1 MHSRVVYCQAY
12 CVMQGYQLT
21 AGQALQAPIL
31 VERGEVLMT
40 PPVMAQRYTPEAL
53 LAMPDGHRF
62 DLVDGCLVERHMGAE
77 SSWIALQVNR
87 HLGNYVA
94 TSQGGLVLGPD
105 CGYQIFPDDPNRVR
119 FPDGSFIRSGR
130 LPHDAPPRGHV
141 RIVPDLVIEVVSPND
156 LAWEVEL
163 KVTEYLQAG
172 VPLLW
177 VFYPDTRTVWV
188 YRASG
193 ETTHLRVGETLSG
206 EEVLPGFTCPVA
218 EVFPRPLTS

>member
-1 MHSRVVYCQAY
+1 MPFGGHTK
-12 CVMQGYQLT
+12 L
-21 AGQALQAPIL
+21 
-31 VERGEVLMT
+31 
-40 PPVMAQRYTPEAL
+40 RYPYYSL
-53 LAMPDGHRF
+53 
-62 DLVDGCLVERHMGAE
+62 
-77 SSWIALQVNR
+77 
-87 HLGNYVA
+87 NYVA
-94 TSQGGLVLGPD
+94 TSQRGLVLGAD
-105 CGYQIFPDDPNRVR
+105 CGYQIFPDDANRVR

-193 ETTHLRVGETLSG
+193 ED
-206 EEVLPGFTCPVA
+206 VLPGFTCLVA
-218 EVFPRPLTS
+218 EVFPRPLAP